1 MPPAG
6 KATPTLD
13 AASLTASA
21 WLPLTLML
29 SDTTTV
35 GFDTSKIVEIG
46 VEFIASAASTV
57 DSGISDTGAFA
68 NTGDIVFEIDT
79 VTD

>member
-1 MPPAG
+1 
-6 KATPTLD
+6 
-13 AASLTASA
+13 
-21 WLPLTLML
+21 ML